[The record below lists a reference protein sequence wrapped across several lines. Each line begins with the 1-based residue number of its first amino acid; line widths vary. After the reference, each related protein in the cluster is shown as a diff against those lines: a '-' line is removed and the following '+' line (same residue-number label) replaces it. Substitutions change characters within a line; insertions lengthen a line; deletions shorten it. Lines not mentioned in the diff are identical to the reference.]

1 MGQIYFSRP
10 RLSSANG
17 RAGLNGLIFF
27 VSISSV
33 SWFNFYK

>member
-17 RAGLNGLIFF
+17 QRRIERIDFLRVHSRGFM
-27 VSISSV
+27 V
-33 SWFNFYK
+33 